1 MQIRL
6 DPASPI
12 PPFEQ
17 VRGQLSLQVASGR
30 LLPGQRL
37 PTIRQLATDLGLAK
51 GTVARAYRELELSGI
66 VEAQGR
72 AGTFV
77 AAEPPVAYSV
87 LERRQ
92 RLREAAERYAGEVM
106 QINVDLL
113 TALDA
118 AELALVERSE
128 LPA

>member
-6 DPASPI
+6 DPNSPI

-17 VRGQLSLQVASGR
+17 LRGQLSLQVASGR

-37 PTIRQLATDLGLAK
+37 PTIRELATDLGLAK

-66 VEAQGR
+66 VVGRGR

-77 AAEPPVAYSV
+77 SAEPPVAYSV
-87 LERRQ
+87 VERRQ
-92 RLREAAERYAGEVM
+92 RLAEAAERYAAEVQ
-106 QINVDLL
+106 QINVDLVS
-113 TALDA
+113 ALDA
-118 AELALVERSE
+118 AETALLER
-128 LPA
+128 AD